1 MKNITTTKLTNKM
14 PKDLQYSRYEYFI
27 WRGRKMYTIFFY
39 TNESLLSR
47 EPRVFT
53 LQWISDIKKRTK
65 SSPIQKKNPNI
76 STKKLF
82 SHDSRSINF
91 IQFFHRELSLQSERE
106 SYRLITEPRGK

>member
-65 SSPIQKKNPNI
+65 SSPIQKKTPIFPRKNYFLTTADLLILFNFSTESFPYSPNEKAI
-76 STKKLF
+76 A
-82 SHDSRSINF
+82 
-91 IQFFHRELSLQSERE
+91 
-106 SYRLITEPRGK
+106 